1 MAITKWEDF
10 TYAGSHTRRQIALDP
25 VERKIITRA
34 QLDDDLR
41 DDILD
46 KNMAAAN
53 ESIDG
58 KYNDPSGWTKVASIP
73 LWLIEKWKIEEGI
86 DFNRWNEDDKARIMR
101 KLNDPEYLK
110 LRTRKG
116 KL

>member
-1 MAITKWEDF
+1 M
-10 TYAGSHTRRQIALDP
+10 DP